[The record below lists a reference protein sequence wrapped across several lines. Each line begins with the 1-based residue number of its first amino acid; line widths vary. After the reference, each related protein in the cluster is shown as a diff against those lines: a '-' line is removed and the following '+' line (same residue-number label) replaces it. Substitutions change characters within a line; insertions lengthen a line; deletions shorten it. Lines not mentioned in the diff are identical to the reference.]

1 MPGWCCLCLF
11 GQAFLRAVKSR
22 FARKGQGDMP
32 RLDFVRGFS
41 RWKQLCLFEYLMP
54 SETSGRAPV
63 PYEKTDRYP
72 TR

>member
-1 MPGWCCLCLF
+1 MPC
-11 GQAFLRAVKSR
+11 
-22 FARKGQGDMP
+22 
-32 RLDFVRGFS
+32 LDFVRGFS

-72 TR
+72 TRQSATPPPVVCRWCVVAQPAGTSRRAT

>member
-1 MPGWCCLCLF
+1 M
-11 GQAFLRAVKSR
+11 RAVFRVGSNH
-22 FARKGQGDMP
+22 
-32 RLDFVRGFS
+32 
-41 RWKQLCLFEYLMP
+41 CLFEYLMP